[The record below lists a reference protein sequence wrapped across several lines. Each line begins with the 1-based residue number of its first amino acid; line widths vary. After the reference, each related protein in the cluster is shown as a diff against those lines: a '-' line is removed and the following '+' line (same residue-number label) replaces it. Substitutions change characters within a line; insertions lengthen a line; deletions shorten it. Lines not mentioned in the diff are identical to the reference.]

1 MDNLQWHGG
10 IMFKRRFEQSGRP
23 PTLSHLAVA
32 LWLTAQEEGKTL
44 EEIVQVLI
52 EASTYDAAANK
63 LDKDAR
69 IRQLMGY

>member
-10 IMFKRRFEQSGRP
+10 IMLNRKLEQSGRP

-32 LWLTAQEEGKTL
+32 LWLKAQAEGKSL
-44 EEIVQVLI
+44 EDVVQMLI
-52 EASTYDAAANK
+52 EASTYDAAVNK
-63 LDKDAR
+63 VDKDAR